1 MIDVMEFFGIYLVNF
16 CKLLSTD
23 FFPLLTYRKSRMRSA
38 VSGSS
43 THHAILRHS
52 VRSFFLV
59 YGEDGNEGLDQ
70 AMGTKVE
77 RRTNL

>member
-1 MIDVMEFFGIYLVNF
+1 MIDVMEVFGIYLVNF
-16 CKLLSTD
+16 CKLLYTD
-23 FFPLLTYRKSRMRSA
+23 LSPLAKYRKSRMLPA

-43 THHAILRHS
+43 THHAIPRHG

-59 YGEDGNEGLDQ
+59 YREDGDEGLYQ
-70 AMGTKVE
+70 AMRTKVE